1 MSGSAD
7 KESGG
12 SKFSVRHRTE
22 FEYSEWIVGNV
33 NTLHLEPRDFL
44 FQKTIGSVI
53 RVLPP
58 TRLTRFHDLFGNITH
73 TYEIATQHKRMV
85 VESQIKVVNL
95 PLAIPNEG
103 YSGGMDFHNSP
114 EIEDRCREYLRESR
128 WVSITPEILGQ
139 SVDIAASHDAVF
151 EKASAIMRWIYS
163 EFAYEPGTTDAET
176 HMEQSFAL
184 RKGVCQDFAHV
195 MLGMCRSLGIPAR
208 YASGYIYTGAKDD
221 LVGAQAS
228 HAWCEIHLPETGWI
242 GFDPTNAVLADERYI
257 KIAVGRD
264 YGDVAPILGSY
275 RGNAHCTMAVSVAV
289 ERL

>member
-1 MSGSAD
+1 VSGSAD

-33 NTLHLEPRDFL
+33 NTLHLEPRNFL
-44 FQKTIGSVI
+44 FQKTIGSVV

-58 TRLTRFHDLFGNITH
+58 TRLTRFTDLFGNITH

-85 VESQIKVVNL
+85 VESQIKVMNL
-95 PLAIPNEG
+95 PLVIPNEG
-103 YSGGMDFHNSP
+103 YSGGMDFYSSP
-114 EIEDRCREYLRESR
+114 EIRDRCREYLQESR
-128 WVSITPEILGQ
+128 WVSITPEILEQ
-139 SVDIAASHDAVF
+139 AVEISDSHDAVF
-151 EKASAIMRWIYS
+151 EKTSAIMRWIYS
-163 EFAYEPGTTDAET
+163 EFSYEPGTTDAET
-176 HMEQSFAL
+176 HMEQSFSL

-228 HAWCEIHLPETGWI
+228 HAWCEAYLPETGWI

-275 RGNAHCTMAVSVAV
+275 RGNAHCTMAVTVAV